1 MAKKRKKLQAEPPG
15 KTATVLPE
23 RLQKEVDEHW
33 QAYTDA
39 AIAAGVSV
47 PAHPDFLRSLQRVWA
62 ASAFVAR
69 SCIRHPLLLPD
80 LLETGD
86 LLGDYAAE
94 EYADKL
100 RAAVAAA
107 GDEAELGR
115 LLRQVRRREMVRI
128 AWRDLAGWAGLD
140 EVLRDLSALADAC
153 VNAALE
159 RLFAW
164 QSGAAAAGQQG
175 RGTPA
180 LSFVVLGMGKLGAHE
195 LNFSSDIDLIFAYP
209 DSARPGRQR
218 DSSPDEFFAR
228 LGQSL
233 IRSLGETTEEGFVY
247 RVDMRLRPW
256 GDSGPLALSFGAIEE
271 YYQSHGRE
279 WERYAFV
286 KARPIAGDLAAG
298 AELMELLRPFVYR
311 RYIDY
316 GVFEQLRAMKAMI
329 KREVERR
336 GLNDNIKLGPGGIRE
351 VEFIAQVFQLVRGG
365 REPRLRERR
374 LLRVLK
380 NLVALKL
387 MPAAASEQLGEAYRF
402 LRRVENRLQAWND
415 EQTHRLP
422 RDPEGQAR
430 LAWAMGF
437 ANWESFHSTLA
448 GHRRV
453 VEQQFEQIFTE
464 PRQETAPASVSR
476 GTRLGSL
483 WHGQLDEAAAKQVLR
498 ETGFARPE
506 EALRLLLQFRDSSLL
521 RMIGSNGRRRLER
534 LMPLL
539 LAAVGEGPQPDD
551 ILPRVMHLIE
561 AIAGRSTYLAL
572 LIENPMAL
580 SQLVRLCSASPW
592 IAHELTRHPL
602 LLDELLDPRQLYAP
616 LRHADLESALR
627 QLLESIPADDLEQQM
642 DALRQFKQAN
652 ALRVAAAEVVG
663 AAPLMVVSDY
673 LTDIA
678 ETVLSEVLAL
688 AWQDLVARHGK
699 PVCTS
704 GGKSR
709 RPGFAI
715 IAYGKLG
722 GIELSYGSDLDL
734 VFLHNSSGEA
744 QRTDGPRPLDN
755 AVFFVRLGQRIIH
768 LLNTLTPAGV
778 LYEVDMRLR
787 PSGAAG
793 LLVSSLES
801 FTDYQRREAWTW
813 EHQALVR
820 ARPVA
825 GDRTLAEAFLGVR
838 REILC
843 RARDERE
850 LRQAVR
856 EMRERMRAELGTRRS
871 GRFDLKQ
878 DPGGIADIEFMVQY
892 KVLSGAH
899 QRPELV
905 QYSDNVRLLEGL
917 AGAGLIASADA
928 ELLTEAYKAYRA
940 RVHELT
946 LQEESTV
953 VGEHEFAE
961 YRQRVTAI
969 WEGMMVGSEG

>member
-1 MAKKRKKLQAEPPG
+1 MVKKEGKLQWLGSDEAP
-15 KTATVLPE
+15 TALPE
-23 RLQKEVDEHW
+23 RLREEVDGHW
-33 QAYTDA
+33 LAYTEA
-39 AIAAGVSV
+39 ATAAGVAV
-47 PAHPDFLRSLQRVWA
+47 PSHPDFLRSLQRVWA

-69 SCIRHPLLLPD
+69 SCIRNPRLLHD

-86 LLGDYAAE
+86 LLGDYSAE
-94 EYADKL
+94 EYAGKL
-100 RAAVAAA
+100 RAAVAEAS
-107 GDEAELGR
+107 DEAQLSR
-115 LLRQVRRREMVRI
+115 LLRQARRREMVRI
-128 AWRDLAGWAGLD
+128 AWRDLAGWAALN

-153 VNAALE
+153 VNVALE

-164 QSGAAAAGQQG
+164 QSREG
-175 RGTPA
+175 RGPPEADRDSA
-180 LSFVVLGMGKLGAHE
+180 LPFVVLGMGKLGAHE

-209 DSARPGRQR
+209 DSARPARR
-218 DSSPDEFFAR
+218 DDDSPEEFFTR

-233 IRSLGETTEEGFVY
+233 IKSLAETTEDGFVY

-256 GDSGPLALSFGAIEE
+256 GDSGPLVLSFGAMEE

-279 WERYAFV
+279 WERYAFI

-311 RYIDY
+311 RYVDY

-336 GLNDNIKLGPGGIRE
+336 GLADNIKLGPGGIRE

-374 LLRVLK
+374 LLRVLR
-380 NLVALKL
+380 NLVKLQL
-387 MPAAASEQLGEAYRF
+387 MPAADSQALGEAYCF

-422 RDPEGQAR
+422 RDPEGRVR

-437 ANWESFHSTLA
+437 ADWDSFHAILTR
-448 GHRRV
+448 HRGIV
-453 VEQQFEQIFTE
+453 QYQFEQMFAE
-464 PRQETAPASVSR
+464 PRQGAASANGAR
-476 GTRLGSL
+476 ETRLAAV
-483 WHGQLDEAAAKQVLR
+483 WHGQLDREASRQGLS
-498 ETGFARPE
+498 EIGFALPE
-506 EALRLLLQFRDSSLL
+506 EALRLLTQFRDSSLL
-521 RMIGSNGRRRLER
+521 RMMGSNGRRRLER

-539 LAAVGEGPQPDD
+539 LAAIGEGSQPDET
-551 ILPRVMHLIE
+551 LPRVMHLIE

-580 SQLVRLCSASPW
+580 AQLVRLCSASPW
-592 IAHELTRHPL
+592 IANELARHPL

-616 LRHADLESALR
+616 LRRVDLESALR
-627 QLLESIPADDLEQQM
+627 QRLESIPADDLEQQM

-678 ETVLSEVLAL
+678 ETVLNEVLTL
-688 AWQDLVARHGK
+688 AWHDLVARHGY

-704 GGKSR
+704 DGKSR

-734 VFLHNSSGEA
+734 VFLHNSSGER
-744 QRTDGPRPLDN
+744 QRTNGPRPVEN

-787 PSGAAG
+787 PSGASG

-801 FTDYQRREAWTW
+801 FADYQRREAWPW

-825 GDRTLAEAFLGVR
+825 GDRALAEAFVRIR

-843 RARDERE
+843 RERDARE
-850 LRQAVR
+850 LRKAVR
-856 EMRERMRAELGTRRS
+856 EMRERMRAELGSRRS
-871 GRFDLKQ
+871 DRFDLKQ

-892 KVLSGAH
+892 NVLSGAH
-899 QRPELV
+899 QHPELA

-928 ELLTEAYKAYRA
+928 ELLTEAYKAYRS

-946 LQEESTV
+946 LQEASAV
-953 VGEHEFAE
+953 VDQQEFAE
-961 YRQRVTAI
+961 YRQRITQI
-969 WEGMMVGSEG
+969 WEGMMTGSEE

>member
-1 MAKKRKKLQAEPPG
+1 MAKTTRKSQTGYSG
-15 KTATVLPE
+15 KTAAVLPDL
-23 RLQKEVDEHW
+23 LQKEFDSHW
-33 QAYTDA
+33 QVYTEA
-39 AIAAGVSV
+39 AIAAGVPV

-69 SCIRHPLLLPD
+69 SCIRYPLVLHD

-86 LLGDYAAE
+86 LLGDYAAG
-94 EYADKL
+94 EYAAKL
-100 RAAVAAA
+100 RTALAEAA
-107 GDEAELGR
+107 DEGELGR

-128 AWRDLAGWAGLD
+128 AWRDLAGWAGL
-140 EVLRDLSALADAC
+140 EEILRDLSGLADAC
-153 VNAALE
+153 VDAALE
-159 RLFAW
+159 CLFAW
-164 QSGAAAAGQQG
+164 QSREAAAGRQG
-175 RGTPA
+175 RGKSVPP
-180 LSFVVLGMGKLGAHE
+180 FVVLGMGKLGAHE

-209 DSARPGRQR
+209 DSARPDTR
-218 DSSPDEFFAR
+218 DDYSPEEFFTR

-233 IRSLGETTEEGFVY
+233 IKSLGETTEEGFVY

-286 KARPIAGDLAAG
+286 KARPIAGDLTAG

-336 GLNDNIKLGPGGIRE
+336 GLGDNIKLGPGGIRE

-380 NLVALKL
+380 NLVTLKL
-387 MPAAASEQLGEAYRF
+387 MPAAVSQELGEAYCF

-415 EQTHRLP
+415 EQIHRLP

-437 ANWESFHSTLA
+437 ASWESFHSTLTR
-448 GHRRV
+448 HRRV
-453 VEQQFEQIFTE
+453 VQQQFAQIFAE
-464 PRQETAPASVSR
+464 PRQDAGPASVSR
-476 GTRLGSL
+476 GARLGSL
-483 WHGQLDEAAAKQVLR
+483 WQGQLDSETGTQVLR
-498 ETGFARPE
+498 ETGFAASQ
-506 EALRLLLQFRDSSLL
+506 EALRLLMQFRDSSLL
-521 RMIGSNGRRRLER
+521 RMIGSNGRRRLEH

-539 LAAVGEGPQPDD
+539 LVAIGEGPQPDE

-572 LIENPMAL
+572 LIENPMVLA
-580 SQLVRLCSASPW
+580 QLVRLCGASPW
-592 IAHELTRHPL
+592 IATELTRHPL

-616 LRHADLESALR
+616 LHRADLESALR
-627 QLLESIPADDLEQQM
+627 QRLESIPADDLEQQM
-642 DALRQFKQAN
+642 DVLRQFKQAT

-678 ETVLSEVLAL
+678 ETVLNEVLAL
-688 AWQDLVARHGK
+688 AWQDLVVRHGQ

-704 GGKSR
+704 DGKAR

-744 QRTDGPRPLDN
+744 QRTDGPRPVDN

-787 PSGAAG
+787 PSGASG

-801 FTDYQRREAWTW
+801 FIDYQRREAWTW

-825 GDRTLAEAFLGVR
+825 GDRTLAEAFLTVR
-838 REILC
+838 RDILC
-843 RARDERE
+843 RERDERE
-850 LRQAVR
+850 LCQAVR
-856 EMRERMRAELGTRRS
+856 EMRERMRAELGSRRS

-892 KVLSGAH
+892 QVLSGAH
-899 QRPELV
+899 QHPELA

-946 LQEESTV
+946 LQEQSAV
-953 VGEHEFAE
+953 VDEQEFAE
-961 YRQRVTAI
+961 YRQRVTEL
-969 WEGMMVGSEG
+969 WEGTMQGGEG